1 MASRTGLQ
9 SSGPSPSPCPPAAE
23 GQTPSPGPSGSLRG
37 LGQLFRAP
45 WDFLQ
50 QLPAA
55 LTSPTAQQE
64 QDVFESSVDGDVLLQ
79 QLNGGGGSG
88 GAEGDSSH
96 RHGSDVDGELFEKS
110 RHDSAP
116 HSGPERHGSAVDDDG
131 SQKHS
136 PSAADGTKRHG
147 SEVDGDGC
155 QKHSHAAAD
164 GTKRHGSDVD
174 GDGSQKHSPAA
185 ADGTKRHGSE
195 VDGDGSQKHSHAA
208 ADGTKRH
215 GSDVDGDGSQK
226 HSPAAAD
233 GTKRHG
239 SDVDGDPAAD
249 ETKRHGSEV
258 DGEAPAE
265 RKDYAAGADEVF
277 GPAGPDEGRR
287 RAVGV
292 DPNPSNRPQEPATGS
307 RNAQLS
313 DDYDEDYVK
322 LLKRSMSEKEG
333 HELHQV
339 RQLLRWHYRHL
350 PDAERDD
357 TVFRLMLFAPGLP
370 DVRPSTLQRLLHTA
384 SGPLSPALS
393 PGPARQGQDQSAAGS
408 QNESGVSSLDSGDE
422 EAMEAWVQAAVT
434 RSVEFRTEYKA
445 RRQGQE
451 AEARSLSQRV
461 LQLAMRDGKE
471 TRGIGEKK
479 AAEHDEIVPTS
490 GAAAA
495 GNQPAA
501 VGVSC

>member
-9 SSGPSPSPCPPAAE
+9 SSPCPPAAG
-23 GQTPSPGPSGSLRG
+23 GQTPSPSGSLRG

-79 QLNGGGGSG
+79 QLHGGGGG

-116 HSGPERHGSAVDDDG
+116 HSGPERHGS
-131 SQKHS
+131 
-136 PSAADGTKRHG
+136 
-147 SEVDGDGC
+147 
-155 QKHSHAAAD
+155 
-164 GTKRHGSDVD
+164 
-174 GDGSQKHSPAA
+174 
-185 ADGTKRHGSE
+185 E

-226 HSPAAAD
+226 YSPAAADGTKRHGSDVDGEGSQKHSPAAAD

-239 SDVDGDPAAD
+239 SDVDGDGSQKHSPAAAD
-249 ETKRHGSEV
+249 GTNRHGSAV

-333 HELHQV
+333 QELHQV

-384 SGPLSPALS
+384 SAPFPPALS
-393 PGPARQGQDQSAAGS
+393 PGPAGQGQDPSAAGS
-408 QNESGVSSLDSGDE
+408 QHESGVSSLDSGDE

-445 RRQGQE
+445 RRQRQE
-451 AEARSLSQRV
+451 VEARSLSQRV

-471 TRGIGEKK
+471 TRGTREKK
-479 AAEHDEIVPTS
+479 AAEHDEVVHTS
-490 GAAAA
+490 GAFH
-495 GNQPAA
+495 P
-501 VGVSC
+501 VSQQLQETSQQRSA

>member
-1 MASRTGLQ
+1 M
-9 SSGPSPSPCPPAAE
+9 
-23 GQTPSPGPSGSLRG
+23 
-37 LGQLFRAP
+37 
-45 WDFLQ
+45 
-50 QLPAA
+50 
-55 LTSPTAQQE
+55 
-64 QDVFESSVDGDVLLQ
+64 FESSVDGDVLVQ
-79 QLNGGGGSG
+79 QLNGGGGGGGG
-88 GAEGDSSH
+88 GAERDSSY

-147 SEVDGDGC
+147 SEVDGDG
-155 QKHSHAAAD
+155 
-164 GTKRHGSDVD
+164 
-174 GDGSQKHSPAA
+174 SQK
-185 ADGTKRHGSE
+185 R
-195 VDGDGSQKHSHAA
+195 SHAA

-239 SDVDGDPAAD
+239 SDVDGDRSQKHSPAAADGTKRHGSDVDGDGSQKHSHPAADGTKRHGSDVDGEGSQKHPPAAADGTKRHGSDVDGDGSQKHSHPAADGTKRHGSDVDGEGSQKYSPAAAD

-258 DGEAPAE
+258 DGEALAE

-333 HELHQV
+333 YELHQA

-370 DVRPSTLQRLLHTA
+370 NVRPSTLQRLLHTA

-393 PGPARQGQDQSAAGS
+393 PGPAGQGPDPSAAGS
-408 QNESGVSSLDSGDE
+408 QHESGVSSLDSGDE

-434 RSVEFRTEYKA
+434 RSVEFRTEFKA

-471 TRGIGEKK
+471 TRGAGEKK

>member
-1 MASRTGLQ
+1 MKNVTLHVYMYANPWSNSDESVICQLQGLQTGRAMASRTGLQ

-23 GQTPSPGPSGSLRG
+23 GQTPSPGSSGSLRG

-79 QLNGGGGSG
+79 QLHGGSGGGGG

-110 RHDSAP
+110 RHDSAS
-116 HSGPERHGSAVDDDG
+116 HSGPERHGSAADDDG
-131 SQKHS
+131 S
-136 PSAADGTKRHG
+136 R
-147 SEVDGDGC
+147 
-155 QKHSHAAAD
+155 
-164 GTKRHGSDVD
+164 
-174 GDGSQKHSPAA
+174 KHSPAA
-185 ADGTKRHGSE
+185 ADGTKRHGSK

-233 GTKRHG
+233 GTN
-239 SDVDGDPAAD
+239 
-249 ETKRHGSEV
+249 RHGSEV

-265 RKDYAAGADEVF
+265 KDYAAGADEVF

-287 RAVGV
+287 KAVGV
-292 DPNPSNRPQEPATGS
+292 DPNDSNRPQEPATGS

-333 HELHQV
+333 RELHQV

-370 DVRPSTLQRLLHTA
+370 DVRPSTLQRLLHT
-384 SGPLSPALS
+384 SSDPLSPVLS
-393 PGPARQGQDQSAAGS
+393 PGPARQGQDPSAAGS
-408 QNESGVSSLDSGDE
+408 QHESGVSSLDSGDE
-422 EAMEAWVQAAVT
+422 EAMEAWVQTAVT

-471 TRGIGEKK
+471 TRGTREKK

-495 GNQPAA
+495 GNHPAA